1 MIEISSLVFVL
12 IILVLI
18 LEYLAVLK
26 IKAIQLIVALGV
38 TS

>member
-26 IKAIQLIVALGV
+26 IKAIQLV
-38 TS
+38 TPKATIS